1 MSSFFEKEN
10 VDDGSNA
17 TDSVLSEAS
26 METAHMD
33 TLAAKRKEQAQQLTS
48 SQFVYVLVLDTIII
62 GVFASKEAAVA
73 RTSEVKP
80 HILDTLFDGC
90 NSIDEAI
97 KQFGNIIDNRDN
109 PPDDGIL
116 VQLGSEYDD
125 FDSSVSRIMIK
136 KMPVLALSEPALEP
150 NKKRKLI
157 VDLT

>member
-17 TDSVLSEAS
+17 TDSVL
-26 METAHMD
+26 
-33 TLAAKRKEQAQQLTS
+33 
-48 SQFVYVLVLDTIII
+48 
-62 GVFASKEAAVA
+62 
-73 RTSEVKP
+73 SEVKP